1 MRQKGWMKAIRSNH
15 LGVSFPPPL
24 ILQALQL
31 AHMQAQAN
39 NCTVTTGSLGNNE
52 EDEEEED
59 EYDYDYES
67 LSDGRLALHLNQ
79 QGRIRLEFTNPFPF
93 PPSFSRIKSEIT

>member
-1 MRQKGWMKAIRSNH
+1 MNESILFS
-15 LGVSFPPPL
+15 PPF
-24 ILQALQL
+24 IFQALQL

-39 NCTVTTGSLGNNE
+39 NCTVATASLGNNE

-67 LSDGRLALHLNQ
+67 LSDGRLGLHPNQ
-79 QGRIRLEFTNPFPF
+79 QCRI
-93 PPSFSRIKSEIT
+93 